1 VRSLGILKGAK
12 MTISKDEKIERCT
25 DDELFEYWLK
35 SDWCML
41 VPYSVYKEACIS
53 NGTEVIEDGKSEE
66 GSIL

>member
-1 VRSLGILKGAK
+1 

-53 NGTEVIEDGKSEE
+53 NGTEVIEDNE
-66 GSIL
+66 